1 MSAAIAG
8 LASRLDTPGHEAFT
22 AMRARGARVTDL
34 AVIVVAA
41 DDGVKPQTEE
51 AIDHARAAE
60 VPIVVAVN
68 KIDKEGA
75 QPERVRTE
83 MTQHGLQPAE
93 WGGET
98 EFGAV
103 SAKTHAGLDAL
114 LDTIQ
119 VVTDLEELEQRQQRH
134 RRLGHGDRSKLEPRM
149 GTRRER
155 ADPRGTCALE
165 MRSSPVPI
173 SGASAR

>member
-1 MSAAIAG
+1 
-8 LASRLDTPGHEAFT
+8 
-22 AMRARGARVTDL
+22 MRARGARVTDL

-51 AIDHARAAE
+51 AIDHAKAAE

-83 MTQHGLQPAE
+83 MAQHGLQPAE

-98 EFGAV
+98 EFVDV
-103 SAKTHAGLDAL
+103 SAKT
-114 LDTIQ
+114 
-119 VVTDLEELEQRQQRH
+119 
-134 RRLGHGDRSKLEPRM
+134 RRASTSCSTRSRWSPTWRSCAPTAARRPR
-149 GTRRER
+149 
-155 ADPRGTCALE
+155 AP
-165 MRSSPVPI
+165 
-173 SGASAR
+173 